1 MAKAP
6 VTLKFANFQTDNIF
20 SKWFRILTYV
30 GCNSLYL
37 KDGIVRWS
45 RIGHVYPMLTLLL
58 NALLIVYSI
67 YKTVFDPPRRE
78 SFLLR
83 YLKCFQNIVFYLL
96 PILFYVFMHFKVN
109 NWNRLIELLRN
120 VEILFGFRTKV
131 RLELFLLAAAPT
143 IIGATVEMFIF
154 FERVVLE
161 GFMEIYTILSFVV
174 SFFAINFYYVILKI
188 IRQHFER
195 SKMKISKLDH
205 DLMNDVMKIV
215 NTLLIACSEVN
226 AIYGPQILVSL
237 FCYFLL
243 LTAEIYSIIC
253 TAGKITTTESLISFT
268 WAYSYFIQI
277 AVLIYSSA
285 EATKQANEFNETLYR
300 MIMADKND
308 VFSRNYKVNTHLANQ
323 KTAVFTACGWF
334 TIDYT
339 TSCSMIATSATYLII
354 LLQMGGTSLGE
365 EPEE

>member
-285 EATKQANEFNETLYR
+285 EATKQSENFY
-300 MIMADKND
+300 
-308 VFSRNYKVNTHLANQ
+308 LALRKLALKSSGRLLASNSQ
-323 KTAVFTACGWF
+323 VALFFALKKELKFTASGF
-334 TIDYT
+334 FDIDYKMAA
-339 TSCSMIATSATYLII
+339 SMVAACITYLVII
-354 LLQMGGTSLGE
+354 IQLSQNERT
-365 EPEE
+365 